1 MFCNS
6 LLHIFPEKE
15 MKCFQKMN
23 MLKSGV
29 SCYHNMTVIPL
40 YIALIKSN
48 RQGREIIIQLLS
60 GYK

>member
-1 MFCNS
+1 
-6 LLHIFPEKE
+6 
-15 MKCFQKMN
+15 MKCFQKIN

-29 SCYHNMTVIPL
+29 SCYYHMTVIPL

>member
-1 MFCNS
+1 
-6 LLHIFPEKE
+6 

-29 SCYHNMTVIPL
+29 SCYYNMTVIPL
-40 YIALIKSN
+40 YTALIKSN
-48 RQGREIIIQLLS
+48 RQGRKIIIQLLS

>member
-1 MFCNS
+1 
-6 LLHIFPEKE
+6 

-23 MLKSGV
+23 MLNSGG
-29 SCYHNMTVIPL
+29 SCNYYMTVIPL